1 MTATIQV
8 VLEEELLKSADKAA
22 RRLKLNRSAL
32 IRNALR
38 EHLKRLRTLERERL
52 DRQGYDKFPD
62 GEFAV
67 WDGVTAWPE
76 E

>member
-1 MTATIQV
+1 MATIQV
-8 VLEEELLKSADKAA
+8 VLEEELLKTADRVA

-52 DRQGYDKFPD
+52 DRQGYEKFPD
-62 GEFAV
+62 EEFAV
-67 WDGVTAWPE
+67 WDAVAAWPE